1 MTATSTP
8 PNRDKL
14 HLQLARLFR
23 NKIATGE
30 WTIGQSIPTV
40 EELEALHSV
49 SRTTVRM
56 AVHALVDEGLL
67 QTRKR
72 GGTKGRWP
80 ALQAPILFAANDL
93 AGAGGLW

>member
-1 MTATSTP
+1 MST
-8 PNRDKL
+8 NASAQTRDKL

-30 WTIGQSIPTV
+30 WTVGQSIPTV

-67 QTRKR
+67 ETRKR
-72 GGTKGRWP
+72 LSENRKR
-80 ALQAPILFAANDL
+80 DL
-93 AGAGGLW
+93 DTDTESDE